1 MAEPLYGREPH
12 DKSLGELFGELSSE
26 LTRLVRQEIEL
37 AKVELTEKGKAQA
50 RILARSAAYFGG
62 AAVAAFMAIGSLT
75 AAAILLLS
83 LVMAGWIAA
92 VIVMV
97 VWGIIAG
104 VLAYAGKQ
112 ASQKVAPPIPE
123 KTIETVKDDI
133 QWAKNQR
140 TSRGT

>member
-1 MAEPLYGREPH
+1 MAEPLYGHEPH
-12 DKSLGELFGELSSE
+12 DKSLGQLFGELSSE
-26 LTRLVRQEIEL
+26 LTHLVRQEIEL

-50 RILARSAAYFGG
+50 KILGRSAAYFGG

-97 VWGIIAG
+97 VWGVIAG
-104 VLAYAGKQ
+104 VMAYVGRQ
-112 ASQKVAPPIPE
+112 AVQKASPPVPE
-123 KTIETVKDDI
+123 KTIATVKDDI

-140 TSRGT
+140 TSRET